1 MWSMDKILRLEE
13 ENRLRKVDSDI
24 KAAKQRNQQQ
34 AINTMTFIVCE
45 QVRLS
50 TLELLY
56 GSLK

>member
-34 AINTMTFIVCE
+34 AINTMTFIVGE

-56 GSLK
+56 GSIK

>member
-1 MWSMDKILRLEE
+1 MWSMDKIIRLEE

-24 KAAKQRNQQQ
+24 KAAKHRNQQQ
-34 AINTMTFIVCE
+34 EINTMTLIIGE